1 MLNNKANELANAGA
15 HIKDP
20 IIVNHKFFHQ
30 NSLGLITWNNIF
42 VIDRNVQKW
51 SDTVIQPTIFN
62 SMINNSKLKLIEQS
76 LTDDDIDW
84 NFTHEWINSN
94 PLGTPCSAKLSK
106 IQGNKMKKCNFTHP
120 TNDIQ
125 QRNYLRL
132 YPRVI
137 IPCVKCNA
145 VKDNNEHIGLC
156 TAHTTTIQ
164 QIISN
169 ASDTLYELLMN
180 DDAER
185 NLTLKIT
192 INNSKIFNTN
202 LDPFLLKSHPFYL
215 LIQRPH

>member
-1 MLNNKANELANAGA
+1 
-15 HIKDP
+15 
-20 IIVNHKFFHQ
+20 
-30 NSLGLITWNNIF
+30 
-42 VIDRNVQKW
+42 
-51 SDTVIQPTIFN
+51 
-62 SMINNSKLKLIEQS
+62 MINNSKLKLIEQS

-202 LDPFLLKSHPFYL
+202 LDPFY
-215 LIQRPH
+215 